1 MRYKSAESDSAH
13 QTIQRRELRN
23 NATAAEATL
32 WKYLKNSQAGG
43 FKFRRQH
50 GLGVYIMDFYCPTLR
65 LAIELDGAVH
75 EAPMAEARDEIR
87 TRFLNEQGITVMR
100 FKNEVV
106 WRNPEVIVEEI
117 VRFGEEWKRRM
128 RGTGPPHP

>member
-1 MRYKSAESDSAH
+1 
-13 QTIQRRELRN
+13 
-23 NATAAEATL
+23 
-32 WKYLKNSQAGG
+32 
-43 FKFRRQH
+43 
-50 GLGVYIMDFYCPTLR
+50 MDFYCPTLR